1 MEKEKIRQTK
11 RRLKNYEQGA
21 DIELDLAL
29 RDLEDEEDY
38 ELFRLMY
45 IKGKNRYVVAME
57 KFFCETTVSKR
68 TRKILEKLATI
79 LYGDDEN

>member
-57 KFFCETTVSKR
+57 KFFCS
-68 TRKILEKLATI
+68 
-79 LYGDDEN
+79 